1 MFRKYCLPTLIT
13 VAFVLSSAILAS
25 AQVGALSGHVKLKQA
40 DGTEVPAVGAVVDV
54 FRTDI
59 SGKYEAKTDKKGEF
73 RWAGLPYSGTYII
86 AASAPGAQPNFLK
99 DVKVG
104 RDVDYNMVLE
114 TGDGK
119 RLTFDEIKTILKNG
133 VTKSTGPAAAP
144 AESGA
149 DKAKRAEMEA
159 KNREIM
165 EKNKKAEDSNKII
178 ETKFRIGNTTLAA
191 AETANRAGK
200 YAEADALFTE
210 AIGHYDEGIA
220 ADPEHPGAP
229 TLMTN
234 KSQALMDR
242 GVARY
247 NSTIISDAYK
257 VANKSGGTGASAMLE
272 PAKKDWKDAAE
283 TATKAVGVFK
293 TQPAPTDPTD
303 LANYNRSKYFA
314 LLVRT
319 DAMNKVVT
327 KVDQTQ
333 VDAGVAAYDEYMALE
348 VDAVKKAKAERDMAK
363 MLFDAN
369 AYDKAK
375 PAYEKILAQ
384 NPDDPEALQ
393 IIGLIL
399 YNLGFIKE
407 ADGKKDEA
415 KASYQEAANYLQ
427 RYVDKAPDGQVKSEA
442 QDILKNLKEQQ
453 NVQAEKTTAP
463 TRRRRP

>member
-1 MFRKYCLPTLIT
+1 MFRKYCLLTLIT
-13 VAFVLSSAILAS
+13 VALVLSSAIVAS
-25 AQVGALSGHVKLKQA
+25 AQVGGLSGHVKLRQA
-40 DGTEVPAVGAVVDV
+40 DGTEVPAVGAIVDV

-59 SGKYEAKTDKKGEF
+59 SGKYDAKTDKKGEF
-73 RWAGLPYSGTYII
+73 RWAGLPYSGTYIVT
-86 AASAPGAQPNFLK
+86 ASAPGAQPNFLK

-104 RDVDYNMVLE
+104 RDVDYIIVLE

-133 VTKSTGPAAAP
+133 ATKSTGPAAT

-159 KNREIM
+159 KNKEIL

-178 ETKFRIGNTTLAA
+178 ETKFALGNTTLAA

-200 YAEADALFTE
+200 YAEADTLFTV

-220 ADPEHPGAP
+220 ADPQHPGAP

-247 NSTIISDAYK
+247 NSTITSEAYK
-257 VANKSGGTGASAMLE
+257 TANKAGGAGASAMLE

-283 TATKAVGVFK
+283 SATKAVEIFK
-293 TQPAPTDPTD
+293 SQPAPTDPTD
-303 LANYNRSKYFA
+303 LTNYNRSKYYA

-319 DAMNKVVT
+319 DAMNKLVT

-333 VDAGVAAYDEYMALE
+333 VDVGVAAYDEYMAIE
-348 VDAVKKAKAERDMAK
+348 VDAVKKAKAERDLAK

-369 AYDKAK
+369 AYEKAK

-407 ADGKKDEA
+407 ADGKKEEA

-427 RYVDKAPDGQVKSEA
+427 RYVDKGPDGQIKTEA

-453 NVQAEKTTAP
+453 NVQAEKAAAP